1 MLEKR
6 TDLMEARTIRT
17 LMDINAMQSLGA
29 VKSFSSEDTASSS
42 IFNSIL
48 GEVLGST
55 AGSQSSSTILEKMT
69 NPESLLYTGNHPVFH
84 SSSLSNMLARV
95 QPLEVKNKTL
105 SPDLKSDYTAI
116 IKQAAE
122 KFGLSE
128 KLISA
133 VIKTESNFKNN
144 VVSHS
149 GAEGL
154 MQLMPGTAKFLGVK
168 DSFDPVQNITGGAN
182 YLRQMLNQFGGDT
195 ELALAAYNA
204 GPGNVKK
211 HGGIPPFKETKE
223 YVQKVLGYL
232 NS

>member
-1 MLEKR
+1 
-6 TDLMEARTIRT
+6 MEARTIRI

-69 NPESLLYTGNHPVFH
+69 NPESLLYTGKHPVFH
-84 SSSLSNMLARV
+84 PSSLSNMVASM

-122 KFGLSE
+122 KFGVSE

-154 MQLMPGTAKFLGVK
+154 MQLMPGTASFLGVK

-182 YLRQMLNQFGGDT
+182 YLRQMLNQFDGDT
-195 ELALAAYNA
+195 KLALAAYNA

-223 YVQKVLGYL
+223 YVQKVLDHL

>member
-1 MLEKR
+1 
-6 TDLMEARTIRT
+6 MEVHTIRT
-17 LMDINAMQSLGA
+17 LLDIKAMQSLGA
-29 VKSFSSEDTASSS
+29 VKSFSDENTASSS

-48 GEVLGST
+48 GEVLGNNSVSQTST
-55 AGSQSSSTILEKMT
+55 TLIDKLTK
-69 NPESLLYTGNHPVFH
+69 PEGLLYSGNQPVFH
-84 SSSLSNMLARV
+84 PSSLSDILATTK
-95 QPLEVKNKTL
+95 PNAISNNTHSTHLN
-105 SPDLKSDYTAI
+105 SDYTSI

-122 KFGLSE
+122 KFNLPE

-133 VIKTESNFKNN
+133 VIKTESNFKNS
-144 VVSHS
+144 VVSRS

-168 DSFDPVQNITGGAN
+168 DSFDPVQNITGGAK

-195 ELALAAYNA
+195 KLALAAYNA

-211 HGGIPPFKETKE
+211 YGGIPPFKETKD
-223 YVQKVLGYL
+223 YVQKVLGHL

>member
-17 LMDINAMQSLGA
+17 LMDIDAMQSLGA
-29 VKSFSSEDTASSS
+29 VKSLAKENTTSSS
-42 IFNSIL
+42 IFSSIL
-48 GEVLGST
+48 GEVLGS
-55 AGSQSSSTILEKMT
+55 ASVSQTSSTIMDKLT
-69 NPESLLYTGNHPVFH
+69 NPESLLYSGNQPVFH
-84 SSSLSNMLARV
+84 PSSLSDILAN
-95 QPLEVKNKTL
+95 VKPSGISNNAHSSNL
-105 SPDLKSDYTAI
+105 NSDYTAI

-122 KFGLSE
+122 KFNLPE

-133 VIKTESNFKNN
+133 VIKTESNFKNS
-144 VVSHS
+144 VVSRS

-154 MQLMPGTAKFLGVK
+154 MQLMPGTAKFLGVN
-168 DSFDPVQNITGGAN
+168 DSFDPVQNITGGAK
-182 YLRQMLNQFGGDT
+182 YLRQMLNQFGGDMK
-195 ELALAAYNA
+195 LALAAYNA

>member
-1 MLEKR
+1 
-6 TDLMEARTIRT
+6 MEAHTIRT
-17 LMDINAMQSLGA
+17 LLDIKAMQSLGA
-29 VKSFSSEDTASSS
+29 VKSFVEENTASSS
-42 IFNSIL
+42 IFDSIL
-48 GEVLGST
+48 GEVLGSSSV
-55 AGSQSSSTILEKMT
+55 SQASSTIMDKLTK
-69 NPESLLYTGNHPVFH
+69 PESLLYSGNHPVFH
-84 SSSLSNMLARV
+84 PSSLSDILA
-95 QPLEVKNKTL
+95 KTKPNVITNNAH
-105 SPDLKSDYTAI
+105 SPNLNSDYTSI

-122 KFGLSE
+122 KFNLPE

-133 VIKTESNFKNN
+133 VIKTESNFNN
-144 VVSHS
+144 SVVSRS
-149 GAEGL
+149 GAQGL

-195 ELALAAYNA
+195 KLALAAYNA

-211 HGGIPPFKETKE
+211 YGGIPPFKETKE